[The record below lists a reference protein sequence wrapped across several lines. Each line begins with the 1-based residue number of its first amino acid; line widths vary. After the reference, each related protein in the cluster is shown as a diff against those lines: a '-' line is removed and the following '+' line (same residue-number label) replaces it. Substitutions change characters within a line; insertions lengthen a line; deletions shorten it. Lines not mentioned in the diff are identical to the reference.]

1 MAAYLLKWLKMAGM
15 KIAWYGT
22 ATLMLACG
30 ETRILIDPY
39 LRQYQKDGAP
49 LPLRELSAADA
60 VIITHPHLD
69 HFADIG
75 AFLEAGIGNVYVS
88 ENGIRHAAA
97 QGIRTEAMH
106 PLAAGD
112 MFRVGEMTVRAH
124 RSRHCRF
131 DLWTVLSV
139 LLSPRTYLRVKDAVA
154 LLRQTKKWKIKDDI
168 FALEISG
175 GGKRVMVLG
184 SAGMDGGTEYPTG
197 ADLLVF
203 PYQGRAGMHRYL
215 VSFLRRLRPKA
226 VMLDHFDDAFPP
238 LTHTIGTKKFAPA
251 VKKIGSSVRAWVPK
265 FGEWYEV

>member
-1 MAAYLLKWLKMAGM
+1 MAGM

-39 LRQYQKDGAP
+39 LRQYQRDGAP

-60 VIITHPHLD
+60 VFITHPHLD

-75 AFLEAGIGNVYVS
+75 AFLEAGIGRVYVS

-97 QGIRTEAMH
+97 QGIRAEAMH

-112 MFRVGEMTVRAH
+112 VFRVGEMTVRAH
-124 RSRHCRF
+124 RSSHCRF

-139 LLSPRTYLRVKDAVA
+139 LFSPRTYLRAKDAVA
-154 LLRQTKKWKIKDDI
+154 LLRQTKKWKIK
-168 FALEISG
+168 
-175 GGKRVMVLG
+175 
-184 SAGMDGGTEYPTG
+184 TEYPTG

-203 PYQGRAGMHRYL
+203 PYQGRAGMHRYMRR
-215 VSFLRRLRPKA
+215 FLRRFRPEA
-226 VMLDHFDDAFPP
+226 VMADHFDDAFPP
-238 LTHTIGTKKFAPA
+238 LTHEMKMRKFVPA
-251 VKKIGSSVRAWVPK
+251 VKAFDPAMRAWVPEI
-265 FGEWYEV
+265 GEWYEV

>member
-1 MAAYLLKWLKMAGM
+1 MNGM

-39 LRQYQKDGAP
+39 LRQYQRGGAP
-49 LPLRELSAADA
+49 LPLQELSAADA
-60 VIITHPHLD
+60 VFITHPHLD

-75 AFLEAGIGNVYVS
+75 AFLEAGIGRVYVS

-112 MFRVGEMTVRAH
+112 IFRVGEMTVRAYQ
-124 RSRHCRF
+124 SRHCRF

-139 LLSPRTYLRVKDAVA
+139 LFSPRTYLRAKDAVA
-154 LLRQTKKWKIKDDI
+154 LLRQTGKWKIKDDI

-175 GGKRVMVLG
+175 GGKRVVVLG
-184 SAGMDGGTEYPTG
+184 SAGMDVGTEYPTG

-203 PYQGRAGMHRYL
+203 PYQGRAGMHRYMRR
-215 VSFLRRLRPKA
+215 FLRRFRPEA
-226 VMLDHFDDAFPP
+226 VMADHFDDAFPP
-238 LTHTIGTKKFAPA
+238 LTHEMKMGKFVPSVKVFDPA
-251 VKKIGSSVRAWVPK
+251 MRAWVPK
-265 FGEWYEV
+265 LSEWYEV